1 MMDKQ
6 AEIEMMTIEDPF
18 RLDQLEVG
26 SANRSCHKNKPVGAK
41 AVTMHPAGMLLG
53 LATYDINPT
62 TCLDVLVTV
71 RAITKA
77 KVRQKID
84 KKSTFSQNQT
94 FSRDGKSSSMAD
106 QVPVR
111 LVLKED
117 QDGSRWLPPTDEGI
131 VVKMEADPEPDTSC
145 CCCYRQK
152 RKRDPLTYRSGMS
165 HRLSF
170 YGY

>member
-6 AEIEMMTIEDPF
+6 AKMEPITIEDPL
-18 RLDQLEVG
+18 RLDQLEVDD
-26 SANRSCHKNKPVGAK
+26 SDPSCYPNTLGGART
-41 AVTMHPAGMLLG
+41 VTMHPAGTLLG

-62 TCLDVLVTV
+62 TCLDVIVTV
-71 RAITKA
+71 RTITKA
-77 KVRQKID
+77 KVRQKADRNPIHPGI
-84 KKSTFSQNQT
+84 QT
-94 FSRDGKSSSMAD
+94 FMRGKRDLKKVD
-106 QVPVR
+106 PVPVR

-131 VVKMEADPEPDTSC
+131 VVRMEEELRTDAGC
-145 CCCYRQK
+145 CCCCRPK
-152 RKRDPLTYRSGMS
+152 RKRDPLTYRSGAS